1 MTDAQLKRIL
11 ETTRTIATVGLS
23 SSPQKASYG
32 IAGYLKSQGYRVIPV
47 NPSADEILG
56 EKSYPNLTSI
66 PDKID
71 VVQLFRPSDEV
82 PPFVDRA
89 VEIGAKVVWM
99 QEGISNEASAA
110 KARAA
115 GLEVVMD
122 RCMKME
128 HRRLI
133 GEKRNVMRETR

>member
-23 SSPQKASYG
+23 SSPEKASYG
-32 IAGYLKSQGYRVIPV
+32 IARYLQSQGYRVIPV

-56 EKSYPNLTSI
+56 EKSYPDLTSI

-71 VVQLFRPSDEV
+71 VAQLFRPSDEV
-82 PPFVDRA
+82 PPFVDQA

-99 QEGISNEASAA
+99 QEGITNEAAAA
-110 KARAA
+110 KAQAA

-122 RCMKME
+122 RCVRVE

-133 GEKRNVMRETR
+133 GEK